1 MIGHVP
7 VFGHPH
13 KYTALNYF
21 LIIIVI
27 TFFRG
32 DVILIYNINLC
43 IL

>member
-13 KYTALNYF
+13 KYTTLNYF

-27 TFFRG
+27 IFNKRG
-32 DVILIYNINLC
+32 CNINLC
-43 IL
+43 ILLN